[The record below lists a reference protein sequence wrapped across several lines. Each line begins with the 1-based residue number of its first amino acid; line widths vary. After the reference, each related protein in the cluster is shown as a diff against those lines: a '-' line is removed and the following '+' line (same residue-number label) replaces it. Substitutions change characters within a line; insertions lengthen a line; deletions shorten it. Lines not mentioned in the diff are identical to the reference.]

1 MKKLFTIGN
10 TAELLNVSAT
20 TLRYYDEIGLIH
32 PEYTDPNTG
41 YRYYSLGQFHYIDR
55 IKYLREFGLPLAQIK
70 EIIESGSVELLLPYL
85 QEKKKAYKA
94 SIKAYREKIKDID
107 WYIGYF
113 TYMDNLEAKEK
124 YYSIHLEERY
134 FAAVPCYDD
143 EALSANELRLSQLKS
158 SSAFRNLKYL
168 RQWNYIIDYKSLV
181 NHVFKPIYSATRIK
195 ERPEFTSSN
204 IVVVPEGDFLCFKA
218 RLLADDFGAIHLLD
232 HYLRKLQIVPR
243 LVVACEFED
252 NLREYTNTPYEVQI
266 LI

>member
-1 MKKLFTIGN
+1 MEHTVCRGILICFRGIRLDPKGGS
-10 TAELLNVSAT
+10 LNIA
-20 TLRYYDEIGLIH
+20 H
-32 PEYTDPNTG
+32 PFAHAKDQN
-41 YRYYSLGQFHYIDR
+41 
-55 IKYLREFGLPLAQIK
+55 
-70 EIIESGSVELLLPYL
+70 SGSQCRAQVHCDPVEGRIVRSCILTA
-85 QEKKKAYKA
+85 KA
-94 SIKAYREKIKDID
+94 
-107 WYIGYF
+107 
-113 TYMDNLEAKEK
+113 N
-124 YYSIHLEERY
+124 
-134 FAAVPCYDD
+134 
-143 EALSANELRLSQLKS
+143 
-158 SSAFRNLKYL
+158 
-168 RQWNYIIDYKSLV
+168 IIDYKSLV